1 MVVVVV
7 VVVVVQCSSFRLC
20 CPVINLSSV
29 VPTPRRHRA
38 SHFVSGEKERKK
50 KKTMTIR
57 SNNAPLPLP
66 LPLLLLLLLREQIAV
81 AHLYTIVGQVA
92 IASSQSWHGTARHCT
107 ARHDTAR
114 YDTVLRVLHKLMN
127 VYHRFDR
134 RNIIITITIIT
145 IMW

>member
-1 MVVVVV
+1 
-7 VVVVVQCSSFRLC
+7 
-20 CPVINLSSV
+20 
-29 VPTPRRHRA
+29 
-38 SHFVSGEKERKK
+38 
-50 KKTMTIR
+50 MTIR

-92 IASSQSWHGTARHCT
+92 IASSQSWHGTAR
-107 ARHDTAR
+107 
-114 YDTVLRVLHKLMN
+114 YDAVLRVLHKLMN